1 MFGNVDWVTDREDQ
15 LVQYISRLKNGRRL
29 TLEHLDINDLRF
41 NKELINRGW
50 VALFQ
55 GVLEYLRE
63 E

>member
-1 MFGNVDWVTDREDQ
+1 VFGNVDWVTDREDQ